1 MNKFKTF
8 DELAKDTKEKLM
20 FFHNYP
26 AKTLSRYDGIVKIIG
41 NVMHKH
47 DIVYSFECATNW
59 LKNYIDDNG
68 YSDFTY
74 RRYRRIIMLLN
85 DNFNDDLDEWKIY
98 PRNKRLVPFSDDF
111 ISLCEDYQK
120 FMYSANY
127 SERTIYCRMHDI
139 HYFLSYLE
147 SIGIFDIKEVSHLTV
162 SNYLTSVHFQNRKQ
176 EGVSTEISGLRK
188 FISYLE
194 DKKIIDYDNLHFACM
209 MARNRSRRIITVYNS
224 KQIDT
229 ITNTFGDFPSCLR
242 NRAVYTLALKCGL
255 RTCDI
260 MNLRFEDIDFEKKE
274 IQIIQQKTKIP
285 LVIPFDN
292 SVSNAL
298 IDYILT
304 ERRVCNNPYVFITA
318 VGPVRKLSH
327 NTSFRTQRRFNKTD
341 ECQPPAQF
349 GLHILRRTYASK
361 LLEAGA
367 EISAIAS
374 ALGHINTQTV
384 DRYLST
390 DEKRMKLC
398 SLSIE
403 KFPYNGGLF

>member
-8 DELAKDTKEKLM
+8 DELAKDTKEKLLS
-20 FFHNYP
+20 FHNYP

-41 NVMHKH
+41 NVMSELNL
-47 DIVYSFECATNW
+47 VYSYEYAKSW
-59 LKNYIDDNG
+59 LKNYIDNNG
-68 YSDFTY
+68 YSYLTY
-74 RRYRRIIMLLN
+74 QRYRRIIMLLN
-85 DNFNDDLDEWKIY
+85 DNFNNNLNEWKIY

-120 FMYSANY
+120 FMYSADY
-127 SERTIYCRMHDI
+127 SEKTIYSRMHDV

-147 SIGIFDIKEVSHLTV
+147 SIEIFDIKEVSHLTL

-176 EGVSTEISGLRK
+176 EGVSTEITGLRK

-209 MARNRSRRIITVYNS
+209 TAKNRSRRIITVYNS
-224 KQIDT
+224 KQIDI
-229 ITNTFGDFPSCLR
+229 ITGAFVGFPSHLR

-255 RTCDI
+255 RMCDI
-260 MNLRFEDIDFEKKE
+260 MNLKFENIDFEKKE
-274 IQIIQQKTKIP
+274 IQIIQQKTKTP

-292 SVSNAL
+292 SASNAL

-304 ERRVCNNPYVFITA
+304 ERRDCDNPYVFVTA

-327 NTSFRTQRRFNKTD
+327 NTSFRTQRRFNRTD
-341 ECQPPAQF
+341 ECEPPAQF
-349 GLHILRRTYASK
+349 GLHILRRTYASR

-367 EISAIAS
+367 EISVIAS
-374 ALGHINTQTV
+374 ALGHVNTQTV